1 MPTVHSVRYR
11 EADTLAPPP
20 PHPVRRAGA
29 APRRWACR
37 RRRLTQS
44 AGDSCSVQAPPSN
57 DKHSS
62 NGDVDGAASCGA
74 QAQRPDAMDVWPA
87 PHSAGDGP
95 AGGSVAS
102 GANSG
107 GLGPSSPT
115 LQRAGGSGPSP
126 RPGAGHFSAVHF
138 TQQKSNQAVRKEL
151 QAHLAT
157 HQGLLGGYTD
167 YLQARARGLNNI
179 WGIERP

>member
-1 MPTVHSVRYR
+1 
-11 EADTLAPPP
+11 
-20 PHPVRRAGA
+20 
-29 APRRWACR
+29 
-37 RRRLTQS
+37 
-44 AGDSCSVQAPPSN
+44 
-57 DKHSS
+57 
-62 NGDVDGAASCGA
+62 
-74 QAQRPDAMDVWPA
+74 MDVWPA

-107 GLGPSSPT
+107 GLGLFLEPSSPT
-115 LQRAGGSGPSP
+115 LQR
-126 RPGAGHFSAVHF
+126 AGHFSAVHF